1 MVNERLFSLL
11 EDGMTALSWQQECAE
26 LHAARERCAAGIYFI
41 AFIGQYSAGK
51 SYLINNLLERD
62 LLPRGTVETTPL
74 LTYIRYGTEELA
86 RLYYYDGHTEDIAL
100 SEVRQIIQS
109 AAGDGRELA
118 AVEYMEVFLTAEILR
133 QGMVLIDT
141 PGINTLIERHEQLLA
156 QSLARASSIVYV
168 MRGTPAAVDIDK
180 LELLAHGGRPISLV
194 RTHCDEI
201 NEAEEGYADVVAH
214 DESILVDFGIREK
227 IEGCFYLSNLKD
239 TPHFAGIARLRNLL
253 AAKGAD
259 VRRSLAVDTELYLRA
274 TAGGVIAALGEMEE
288 ILAVGQAER
297 AVEIAQKRKSLD
309 QEVARLTETLDVRR
323 AHVKKAAAAC
333 RQKMERGIRKEIG
346 TAAHQAAERIAAAGE
361 ETATDEQMKALL
373 QQEMRHVLR
382 HIYDRISELAAPLLK
397 AINSFELPH
406 GDALPVIDLP
416 ETEHY
421 ASIVAEQNGAIED
434 LRREFAVMQANR
446 DEIEMQLMQYDAA
459 TLEAMQGELRSLEE
473 ELVRISDAYQEL
485 GPYIPQ
491 MIEVDPGDA
500 SGAALGKTIGNILD
514 WAMILIPGPTQAKG
528 AGNIAA
534 KAPKAIEAANQ
545 TVSVAAKCCKGLAK
559 AAEAGKKAGITKEQ
573 ILTVLQKY
581 KEIKETAKDA
591 NAPASFLDYITLEY
605 WGGKIGA
612 QFDHPPRYEEDPIYR
627 AEYKEKKRRIE
638 KEQLKKQETMYQRRL
653 EIGLF
658 KNKQEQME
666 ARRKSLVLD
675 AQDVERQIAEQ
686 EEALRKDSRRK
697 AMQAWKRA
705 CAEQFQAQLQEYL
718 TQTVDDYLG
727 DMEARIETYQ
737 AQRFLPIEEK
747 IQEKRAAYDRLG
759 TLTADAAAEQHAR
772 VAEILGALRQEVGA

>member
-274 TAGGVIAALGEMEE
+274 MAGGVIAALGEMEE

-297 AVEIAQKRKSLD
+297 AAEIAQKRKSLD
-309 QEVARLTETLDVRR
+309 EEVARLTETLDVRR

-333 RQKMERGIRKEIG
+333 RQKMERGIRKEIR

-397 AINSFELPH
+397 EINSFELPH

-459 TLEAMQGELRSLEE
+459 TLQAMQGELRSLEE

-545 TVSVAAKCCKGLAK
+545 TVSVAAKCCKVLAK

-772 VAEILGALRQEVGA
+772 VAELLGALRQEVGA

>member
-1 MVNERLFSLL
+1 
-11 EDGMTALSWQQECAE
+11 
-26 LHAARERCAAGIYFI
+26 
-41 AFIGQYSAGK
+41 
-51 SYLINNLLERD
+51 
-62 LLPRGTVETTPL
+62 
-74 LTYIRYGTEELA
+74 
-86 RLYYYDGHTEDIAL
+86 
-100 SEVRQIIQS
+100 
-109 AAGDGRELA
+109 
-118 AVEYMEVFLTAEILR
+118 
-133 QGMVLIDT
+133 
-141 PGINTLIERHEQLLA
+141 
-156 QSLARASSIVYV
+156 
-168 MRGTPAAVDIDK
+168 
-180 LELLAHGGRPISLV
+180 
-194 RTHCDEI
+194 
-201 NEAEEGYADVVAH
+201 
-214 DESILVDFGIREK
+214 
-227 IEGCFYLSNLKD
+227 
-239 TPHFAGIARLRNLL
+239 
-253 AAKGAD
+253 
-259 VRRSLAVDTELYLRA
+259 
-274 TAGGVIAALGEMEE
+274 
-288 ILAVGQAER
+288 
-297 AVEIAQKRKSLD
+297 
-309 QEVARLTETLDVRR
+309 
-323 AHVKKAAAAC
+323 
-333 RQKMERGIRKEIG
+333 
-346 TAAHQAAERIAAAGE
+346 
-361 ETATDEQMKALL
+361 
-373 QQEMRHVLR
+373 
-382 HIYDRISELAAPLLK
+382 
-397 AINSFELPH
+397 
-406 GDALPVIDLP
+406 
-416 ETEHY
+416 
-421 ASIVAEQNGAIED
+421 
-434 LRREFAVMQANR
+434 MQANR

-545 TVSVAAKCCKGLAK
+545 TVSVAAKCRRVLAK
-559 AAEAGKKAGITKEQ
+559 AAEAGKKAAITKEQ

-638 KEQLKKQETMYQRRL
+638 KEQLKKQEKMYQRRL

-772 VAEILGALRQEVGA
+772 VVELLGALRQEVGG

>member
-26 LHAARERCAAGIYFI
+26 LHAARERCAAGSYFI

-109 AAGDGRELA
+109 GAGDGRELA

-133 QGMVLIDT
+133 QGMVMIDT

-297 AVEIAQKRKSLD
+297 AAEIAQKRKSLD
-309 QEVARLTETLDVRR
+309 EEVARLTETLDVRR
-323 AHVKKAAAAC
+323 AHVKKKAAAC
-333 RQKMERGIRKEIG
+333 RQKMERGIREEIR
-346 TAAHQAAERIAAAGE
+346 TAAHQASERIAAAGE

-397 AINSFELPH
+397 EINSFELPH

-545 TVSVAAKCCKGLAK
+545 TVSVAAKCRGVLAK

-759 TLTADAAAEQHAR
+759 TLTVDAAAEQHAR

>member
-1 MVNERLFSLL
+1 
-11 EDGMTALSWQQECAE
+11 
-26 LHAARERCAAGIYFI
+26 
-41 AFIGQYSAGK
+41 
-51 SYLINNLLERD
+51 
-62 LLPRGTVETTPL
+62 
-74 LTYIRYGTEELA
+74 
-86 RLYYYDGHTEDIAL
+86 
-100 SEVRQIIQS
+100 
-109 AAGDGRELA
+109 
-118 AVEYMEVFLTAEILR
+118 
-133 QGMVLIDT
+133 MVLIDT

-168 MRGTPAAVDIDK
+168 MRGTPAAVDIEK

-239 TPHFAGIARLRNLL
+239 TPYFAGIARLRNLL

-297 AVEIAQKRKSLD
+297 AAEIAQKRKSLD
-309 QEVARLTETLDVRR
+309 EEVAHLTETLDVRR
-323 AHVKKAAAAC
+323 AHVKKKAAGC
-333 RQKMERGIRKEIG
+333 RQKMERGIRKEIR

-397 AINSFELPH
+397 EINSFELPH

-545 TVSVAAKCCKGLAK
+545 TVSVAAKCRRVLAK
-559 AAEAGKKAGITKEQ
+559 AAEAGKKQRSPKNRSLRFFKSTRRSRRRRKTQTPPHPFLTTSPSNTGAGRSARSSTTRRAMRKTRSIVRSTRRRS
-573 ILTVLQKY
+573 
-581 KEIKETAKDA
+581 A
-591 NAPASFLDYITLEY
+591 ASRRSNSKSRKRCISGVSKLVSLRTSRSR
-605 WGGKIGA
+605 W
-612 QFDHPPRYEEDPIYR
+612 RR
-627 AEYKEKKRRIE
+627 AVRVWYSMRRTWNVRLRNKKKRCAR
-638 KEQLKKQETMYQRRL
+638 TAAGRRCRRGS
-653 EIGLF
+653 ERVPSSF
-658 KNKQEQME
+658 KHSC
-666 ARRKSLVLD
+666 RS
-675 AQDVERQIAEQ
+675 I
-686 EEALRKDSRRK
+686 
-697 AMQAWKRA
+697 
-705 CAEQFQAQLQEYL
+705 
-718 TQTVDDYLG
+718 
-727 DMEARIETYQ
+727 
-737 AQRFLPIEEK
+737 
-747 IQEKRAAYDRLG
+747 
-759 TLTADAAAEQHAR
+759 
-772 VAEILGALRQEVGA
+772 